1 MSAQPVQTHPA
12 DLPSVISARSL
23 IHGKGHPSQA
33 SRLSHPWRLE
43 VRGRM
48 FGVRRAQPA
57 DLPGV
62 MAALVRS
69 SALTRWQWRGN
80 RGGAVPSISAMAAWL
95 REPGNLV
102 VLAPPVRELP
112 ARIVGLAGLGE
123 LACASPP
130 SATAH
135 PGPPPAAT
143 PVPYA
148 AVAEVMVADP
158 WQHLGIGRAMTAHL
172 AASAWLLGRRELYC
186 AQHAEVETGSRL
198 IGAFGMVRSARHDH
212 GAHPFVR
219 LSADV
224 LVGLGPLRTAGLG

>member
-1 MSAQPVQTHPA
+1 MSAQPVHTHPA
-12 DLPSVISARSL
+12 DLPAVISARSL

-33 SRLSHPWRLE
+33 SRLARPWRLD
-43 VRGRM
+43 VRGRTY
-48 FGVRRAQPA
+48 GVRAAQPA

-69 SALTRWQWRGN
+69 SAVTRWQWRAD

-95 REPGNLV
+95 REPGSLV
-102 VLAPPVRELP
+102 VLAAPGRSHP
-112 ARIVGLAGLGE
+112 ARVVALAGLGE
-123 LACASPP
+123 LSCTAST
-130 SATAH
+130 STAAG
-135 PGPPPAAT
+135 PGAPGAVT
-143 PVPYA
+143 TVPHA

-158 WQHLGIGRAMTAHL
+158 WQHVGIGRAMTAHL

-186 AQHAEVETGSRL
+186 GRHAEVESGSMLLGR
-198 IGAFGMVRSARHDH
+198 FGQVRSARHGH
-212 GAHPFVR
+212 GDHPFVR